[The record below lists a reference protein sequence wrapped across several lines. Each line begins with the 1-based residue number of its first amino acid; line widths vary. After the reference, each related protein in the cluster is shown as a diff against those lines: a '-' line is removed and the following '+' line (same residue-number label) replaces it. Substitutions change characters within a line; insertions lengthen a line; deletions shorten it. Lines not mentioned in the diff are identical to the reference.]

1 MTMRAARIHRTGGP
15 EVLELDEV
23 DEPEPRPGE
32 LLVRVRATSVNHRD
46 IWIRRGHPHPKY
58 RVPMPAVL
66 GIDLSGDV
74 VAVGTGV
81 EGFTEGDRVT
91 VSPYLPCGRCEYCR
105 RARPQYCPDFDVYHG
120 TYAELAIVPSAAA
133 IKVGRH
139 VPDEALA
146 SFSNSYITA
155 WQMLVTKADVGP
167 DDTVFVWAGTSGLG
181 FAAIE
186 IARLSGAR
194 VIASAG
200 SEEKIS
206 MLQDRGVEL
215 VVHHHEPGL
224 VETVLEAT
232 GGLGATIVFEH
243 VGRATWDRSLA
254 ITASGGAVVT
264 AGATSGDDVSMDVTA
279 LFVKQ
284 LRILGS
290 RLGTMDDAMAAV
302 RQLEGGRFEPI
313 VGAVVPLSEIERAHR
328 MLEAGSVVGKIV
340 VKPA

>member
-1 MTMRAARIHRTGGP
+1 MLAARIHRTGGP
-15 EVLELDEV
+15 EVLKLDEI

-46 IWIRRGHPHPKY
+46 IWIRRGHPHAKY
-58 RVPMPAVL
+58 RVALPAVL

-74 VAVGTGV
+74 LAVGMEV
-81 EGFTEGDRVT
+81 ERFAEGNRVT

-120 TYAELAIVPSAAA
+120 TYAELAIVPSTAA

-139 VPDEALA
+139 VADEALA

-155 WQMLVTKADVGP
+155 WQMLVTKANVGP

-200 SEEKIS
+200 SEDKIS
-206 MLQDRGVEL
+206 VLRDRGVGL
-215 VVHHHEPGL
+215 VVNHHEPGV

-243 VGRATWDRSLA
+243 VGRATWDRSIA
-254 ITASGGAVVT
+254 MTTSGGTIVT
-264 AGATSGDDVSMDVTA
+264 AGATSGDDVSMNVTA

-302 RQLEGGRFEPI
+302 RHLETGRFEPI
-313 VGAVVPLSEIERAHR
+313 IGAVVPLREIERAHR
-328 MLEAGSVVGKIV
+328 MLEEGSVVGKIII
-340 VKPA
+340 KPT